1 MPKVSVYLPDE
12 LYDEV
17 RSRNLPLSAITQ
29 RAVEQAVRLESVN
42 EWVAAA
48 RARPRRVQQPVSD
61 ARMAAIWDEVD
72 QEFGA

>member
-29 RAVEQAVRLESVN
+29 RAVEQAVRVESVN
-42 EWVAAA
+42 EWVAEA
-48 RARPRRVQQPVSD
+48 RSRPRRVQHPVSD
-61 ARMAAIWDEVD
+61 ARMAEIWDEVD
-72 QEFGA
+72 EEFGA